1 MLGISKTNSWTSFYT
16 TKKSSTVCK
25 LSMDRV
31 KNEADIGAMI
41 PGWGTVRYVLSN
53 PWLITRMYDG
63 NIETST
69 NLRLVHA
76 CISTCVYQNWSRNRP
91 RYVHTPKQTKT
102 WARAHAILHVF
113 NLKYYRLFRGCKC
126 TYLMHLLSLHK
137 FQSSFTTPWY
147 WTSFFAWEF
156 NNPFQKQ
163 TCWIWIIDDYIS
175 QLFCLFVQ
183 VISDSD

>member
-137 FQSSFTTPWY
+137 FQSSFTPPWY
-147 WTSFFAWEF
+147 WTSFLHE
-156 NNPFQKQ
+156 NSITPFRNRHVELGLLMI
-163 TCWIWIIDDYIS
+163 TFPNIFW
-175 QLFCLFVQ
+175 LFVQ